1 MTNPFMVS
9 MEVGAVI
16 APPTTRVP
24 AIFVFPLDAV
34 TVNLSVLI
42 NRSPANLNIPPMVAL
57 LVTDNPVSIPVN
69 KVVPEKVF
77 VSSPVWVYA
86 PDALIPVTPVKK
98 PPVDTLSPD
107 DVNENAPVLLPIVVL
122 LVPVVLILVVPTKVA
137 PAVAVNNPLR
147 VTLSPM
153 FAVSSV
159 VSFLTQ

>member
-1 MTNPFMVS
+1 MVVRELAVMVPALVIIVLLPALSVNGLVPPDDNVPIPSNPIEVGVMAMVS
-9 MEVGAVI
+9 IDDTPVN
-16 APPTTRVP
+16 AP
-24 AIFVFPLDAV
+24 FCV
-34 TVNLSVLI
+34 TF
-42 NRSPANLNIPPMVAL
+42 
-57 LVTDNPVSIPVN
+57 NPV
-69 KVVPEKVF
+69 
-77 VSSPVWVYA
+77 
-86 PDALIPVTPVKK
+86 
-98 PPVDTLSPD
+98 